1 MKLRVSENLY
11 SHIFYSLKRKLY
23 SFFWDDICGADL
35 ANTKLKSKYN
45 KGNRFLLCAIDNFSK
60 NSWVIPLVDKKGITI
75 TKAFQNI
82 LVDSGRKPNKMWVNK
97 SSEFYNILMKWLVR
111 DNYIEIFTNDTI
123 LN

>member
-1 MKLRVSENLY
+1 MCS
-11 SHIFYSLKRKLY
+11 
-23 SFFWDDICGADL
+23 
-35 ANTKLKSKYN
+35 
-45 KGNRFLLCAIDNFSK
+45 IDNFSK